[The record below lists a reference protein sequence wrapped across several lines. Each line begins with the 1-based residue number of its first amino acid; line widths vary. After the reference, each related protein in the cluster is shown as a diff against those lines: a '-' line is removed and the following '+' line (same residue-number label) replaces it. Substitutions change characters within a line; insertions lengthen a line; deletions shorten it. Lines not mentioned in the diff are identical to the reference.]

1 MRDLELTHLVI
12 GAAIDIHRTLGPG
25 LLEAV
30 YEECLAKEFVLRGIP
45 YERQKPVPLIY
56 KDLKLECGYRLDF
69 LVGKRVVVEIK
80 SIDAI
85 APIHETVMLTYLR
98 LSQSPI
104 GLLINFNVPVLK
116 DGIRRYVWHY
126 KENDNA
132 EAQSIAESRGE
143 TAMDTAGI
151 SEDAQHQPQKSLGKL
166 NA

>member
-1 MRDLELTHLVI
+1 MRDLELTHGVI

-30 YEECLAKEFVLRGIP
+30 YEECLAKEFSLRDIP
-45 YERQKPVPLIY
+45 YERQKPIPLVY

-69 LVGKRVVVEIK
+69 LVGKRIVVEIK

-132 EAQSIAESRGE
+132 EAQSVAEPRRE
-143 TAMDTAGI
+143 TPMNA
-151 SEDAQHQPQKSLGKL
+151 EDIEK